1 MVRLKIKFA
10 VVLLAGLCVLSMRPT
25 ATYGYDD
32 YEWYWVDSQNPEV
45 QRMIREVCVF
55 PLEDNLML
63 NLRILFYALGRS
75 FRYDYTFE
83 HAWQSVPEMF
93 RQRKGVCCDFA
104 RLYYSLL
111 RGIGWPEHCI
121 QIVYGPIY
129 NLFDDYIG
137 ARHAWV
143 EIKIPSPSGTILA
156 LSANQSIVTLEGQQ
170 FVMGFNDTMVTL
182 PEITEERI
190 REVQT
195 LGFFTRDGWIPI
207 DPTASV
213 CTYGLFPFLA
223 DLYLV
228 FGYGAFL
235 LSGWR
240 VHFDEIYPYYAN
252 ADRENPSW
260 HNLAVT
266 LEPQESFNVSYLHSV
281 ELYQL
286 TRRIWS
292 AVNSTLPINFETRN
306 PRMQVVDAASDVTSY
321 PFSVTF
327 DYRVSPP
334 FPKDL
339 GIYWFTVYN
348 PQTEPVNITFDH
360 FGKLLIVWLEGEE
373 TINQTFYDEYN
384 RLHTLPVVPASI
396 SVCDQF
402 GDDKS
407 TFVSVE
413 DVYVNGGGYPANTEV
428 AIYIISGGYDLTPDN
443 AKTATYKTTEANG
456 TLALTLVWAAPLYLG
471 SYDIWVDINRNDVFD
486 YGDVCNYEAI
496 DIFGFHVVP
505 EIATMFSLLVMLG
518 ALATVYLARKRPR
531 ARATQERCYQV

>member
-1 MVRLKIKFA
+1 MVALKIKFA
-10 VVLLAGLCVLSMRPT
+10 VGLLVALFVLSMLPT

-32 YEWYWVDSQNPEV
+32 YERYWVDSQNPEV
-45 QRMIREVCVF
+45 QQMIREVCVF

-75 FRYDYTFE
+75 FRYDYTRE
-83 HAWQSVPEMF
+83 HAWQSIPEMF

-121 QIVYGPIY
+121 QIVDGPIY
-129 NLFDDYIG
+129 NLFDNYIG
-137 ARHAWV
+137 AWHAWV

-156 LSANQSIVTLEGQQ
+156 LSANQSIVTLKGQQ
-170 FVMGFNDTMVTL
+170 LVMGFNDTMVTL
-182 PEITEERI
+182 PKITEERI

-195 LGFFTRDGWIPI
+195 QGFFTRDGWIPI

-213 CTYGLFPFLA
+213 CTFGLFPFLA

-240 VHFDEIYPYYAN
+240 VHFNEIYPYYAD

-260 HNLAVT
+260 QDYTVT

-286 TRRIWS
+286 TRRIRS
-292 AVNSTLPINFETRN
+292 AVNSTLPIDFSIRN
-306 PRMQVVDAASDVTSY
+306 PRMQVVDAASHVTSY

-327 DYRVSPP
+327 DYRVSPL

-348 PQTEPVNITFDH
+348 PQTKPVNVTFDH
-360 FGKLLIVWLEGEE
+360 FGKILIAWLGGEE
-373 TINQTFYDEYN
+373 ATNQTFYDEYS
-384 RLHTLPVVPASI
+384 RFHILPVVPASI

-402 GDDKS
+402 GDDKN
-407 TFVSVE
+407 TFHPAE
-413 DVYVNGGGYPANTEV
+413 DVYARGGGYPANTEV
-428 AIYIISGGYDLTPDN
+428 AIYVIPDGYDLTPNN
-443 AKTATYKTTEANG
+443 AKTVTYKTTETNG
-456 TLALTLVWAAPLYLG
+456 TLTLTLVWATPLHPG
-471 SYDIWVDINRNDVFD
+471 SYDIWVDVNRNDMFD
-486 YGDVCNYEAI
+486 YGDVCDYEAI
-496 DIFGFHVVP
+496 NVFTFNVVP
-505 EIATMFSLLVMLG
+505 ESTPIISMLLMFG
-518 ALATVYLARKRPR
+518 AFATVYLARKTRKVIK
-531 ARATQERCYQV
+531 QNEYD

>member
-1 MVRLKIKFA
+1 MRRDKSLVALLLVALI
-10 VVLLAGLCVLSMRPT
+10 VLPMLPM

-75 FRYDYTFE
+75 FRYDYTKE
-83 HAWQSVPEMF
+83 HAWQSIPEMF
-93 RQRKGVCCDFA
+93 RQKKGVCCDFA

-129 NLFDDYIG
+129 NLLGNYMG
-137 ARHAWV
+137 AWHAWV
-143 EIKIPSPSGTILA
+143 EIKTPSPSGTVLS
-156 LSANQSIVTLEGQQ
+156 LSANESIVTLEGEQL
-170 FVMGFNDTMVTL
+170 VMGFNDTMVTL

-190 REVQT
+190 REVQN

-223 DLYLV
+223 DLFLV
-228 FGYGAFL
+228 FGYGMFFL
-235 LSGWR
+235 NGWT

-252 ADRENPSW
+252 ADRGNPSW
-260 HNLAVT
+260 DNLTVT

-286 TRRIWS
+286 TLRLTS
-292 AVNSTLPINFETRN
+292 AVNSTLPIDFEIRN
-306 PRMQVVDAASDVTSY
+306 PKMQVIDSASTVTSY
-321 PFSVTF
+321 AIDVQF
-327 DYRVSPP
+327 DHYWEPI

-348 PQTEPVNITFDH
+348 PQTEPVNVTFDR
-360 FGKLLIVWLEGEE
+360 FGGPILVWLGGEE
-373 TINQTFYDEYN
+373 AINQTLYDEYN
-384 RLHTLPVVPASI
+384 RLQPLPVPASI
-396 SVCDQF
+396 SVCNEF
-402 GDDKS
+402 GDDKN
-407 TFVSVE
+407 TFASVE
-413 DVYVNGGGYPANTEV
+413 DVYVTGSGYPANIEV
-428 AIYIISGGYDLTPDN
+428 AIYIIPDGFDLTPSN
-443 AKTATYKTTEANG
+443 AKTVTYKTTETNG
-456 TLALTLVWAAPLYLG
+456 TLAVTLVWAHPLDLG
-471 SYDIWVDINRNDVFD
+471 TYDVWVDVNQNGVFD
-486 YGDVCNYEAI
+486 YGDTCNHEAI
-496 DIFGFHVVP
+496 AIFGFQVIP
-505 EIATMFSLLVMLG
+505 EPTTILSIFVMFAALV
-518 ALATVYLARKRPR
+518 TVFFIRKPKRI
-531 ARATQERCYQV
+531 

>member
-1 MVRLKIKFA
+1 MVTPRIKFA
-10 VVLLAGLCVLSMRPT
+10 GGLLIGLFVLAMLPT

-83 HAWQSVPEMF
+83 HAWQSIPEMF

-129 NLFDDYIG
+129 NLFDNYIG
-137 ARHAWV
+137 DLHAWV

-156 LSANQSIVTLEGQQ
+156 LSANQSIVTLKGERL
-170 FVMGFNDTMVTL
+170 VMGFNDTMVTL

-213 CTYGLFPFLA
+213 CTFGLFPFLV
-223 DLYLV
+223 DLFLV
-228 FGYGAFL
+228 FGYGAFIL
-235 LSGWR
+235 NGCS
-240 VHFDEIYPYYAN
+240 VHFNEIYPYYAN

-260 HNLAVT
+260 QDYTFT
-266 LEPQESFNVSYLHSV
+266 LEPQESFNVTYLHSV
-281 ELYQL
+281 GLYQL

-292 AVNSTLPINFETRN
+292 AVNSTLPIDFGIRN
-306 PRMQVVDAASDVTSY
+306 PRMQVVDAVSHVTSY
-321 PFSVTF
+321 PFSITF
-327 DYRVSPP
+327 DYRVSPL

-348 PQTEPVNITFDH
+348 PQTEPVNVTFDH
-360 FGKLLIVWLEGEE
+360 FSRMLIAWLGSEE
-373 TINQTFYDEYN
+373 IINQTLYDEYN
-384 RLHTLPVVPASI
+384 RLHPLPVPPSI
-396 SVCDQF
+396 SVCDEF
-402 GDDKS
+402 GDEKN
-407 TFVSVE
+407 TFASVE

-428 AIYIISGGYDLTPDN
+428 AIYVIPDGYDLTPNN
-443 AKTATYKTTEANG
+443 AKTVTYKTTETNG
-456 TLALTLVWAAPLYLG
+456 TLALTLVWAASLHLG
-471 SYDIWVDINRNDVFD
+471 SYDIWVDVNQNDVFD
-486 YGDVCNYEAI
+486 YGDACNYEAI
-496 DIFGFHVVP
+496 NVFAFNVVP
-505 EIATMFSLLVMLG
+505 EPIPMISMLLMFGTLV
-518 ALATVYLARKRPR
+518 TVYLARKRKEV
-531 ARATQERCYQV
+531 TKIK